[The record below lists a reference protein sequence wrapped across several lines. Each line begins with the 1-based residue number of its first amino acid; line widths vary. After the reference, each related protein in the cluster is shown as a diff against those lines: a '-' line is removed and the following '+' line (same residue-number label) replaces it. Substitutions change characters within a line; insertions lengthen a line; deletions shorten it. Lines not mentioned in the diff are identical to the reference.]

1 MKKLLFLFVFIQTIF
16 LSQGQNSKG
25 KIIVETINSPALRN
39 TGGENPVRS
48 LTIYLPP
55 GYDRTTNRYPVIY
68 YLHGFSQSDSS
79 TIASDHFDQLLDKA
93 IATGKIRPAIVV
105 LPNEYTLYRGSIY
118 TNSSLTGNWADF
130 TAKDLVEHVDKH
142 YRTIVNKD
150 SRGITGYSMG
160 GHGAIKLGMFF
171 PDTFSVVYGI
181 SPAPLVIVG
190 EYGANSEGWRRAQ
203 QIKTR
208 EELIDTRSLTDFLT
222 NILVANG
229 RAFSPNPSK
238 PPFYCDLPFTYQGD
252 SLGTDYKV
260 LELWNKNMPFEMVEN
275 YSDNLKKLR
284 ALKLDWGR
292 NDEFALVRL
301 GCEMFSQKLETMGI
315 NHYAEEYIGTHGNK
329 IFTDDGRVL
338 NEMLPFFDKYLK
350 FEELKFK
357 TTQTPKKSK

>member
-1 MKKLLFLFVFIQTIF
+1 MKKLLSLLAFIQIISF
-16 LSQGQNSKG
+16 GHGQSSKG

-48 LTIYLPP
+48 VTIYVPP
-55 GYDRTTNRYPVIY
+55 GYDQTTNRYPVIY
-68 YLHGFSQSDSS
+68 YLHGFTQSDSS
-79 TIASDHFDQLLDKA
+79 TIAFDHFDQLLDKA
-93 IATGKIRPAIVV
+93 IATGKIRPTIVV

-130 TAKDLVEHVDKH
+130 TAKDLVEYVDKH
-142 YRTIVNKD
+142 YRTIANKD

-160 GHGAIKLGMFF
+160 GSGAIKLGMLF

-181 SPAPLVIVG
+181 SPVPLVIVG
-190 EYGANSEGWRRAQ
+190 EYGANFEGWRSIQ

-208 EELIDTRSLTDFLT
+208 EELINTKSLTDFFA

-252 SLGTDYKV
+252 SLLTDYKV

-284 ALKLDWGR
+284 ALKFDWGR
-292 NDEFALVRL
+292 NDEFAVVRL
-301 GCEMFSQKLETMGI
+301 GCEMFNQKLEAIGV
-315 NHYAEEYIGTHGNK
+315 NHYAEEYIGTHGSK
-329 IFTDDGRVL
+329 IFTEDGRVL
-338 NEMLPFFDKYLK
+338 NEMLPFFDTYLK

-357 TTQTPKKSK
+357 TTQNFKKSK